1 MVKVKSNELN
11 LHIILYSR
19 IMYTPRLFVC
29 YVFVPFSMSHFIYL
43 LFFFLLVCAIATFVI
58 LTSLS
63 HLRLAL
69 ALRLSCLGAIWFRLA
84 PIDSKCLNIDIGAR

>member
-1 MVKVKSNELN
+1 
-11 LHIILYSR
+11 
-19 IMYTPRLFVC
+19 MYTPRLFVC
-29 YVFVPFSMSHFIYL
+29 YVFVPFSMSPFIYL
-43 LFFFLLVCAIATFVI
+43 FIYLFIFLLVCAIATFVI

-84 PIDSKCLNIDIGAR
+84 PIDSKCLNI